1 MSRLPVAV
9 FVALVIATV
18 GAFFV
23 VQHLKVTTPL
33 IQGSPAPV
41 PDTINPVSGGV
52 CQVRNGKGVLH
63 PVSFRQMRISF
74 YLQTRSDD
82 VDVYMVDSDDRIV
95 RQIGS
100 DVYMR
105 AGAHPRRHTFRW
117 LGRAAD
123 GSVAPDGVYY
133 IRVSLVHQG
142 RELLIASPSGTDKPV
157 TVDTARPRP
166 AVTGVSPAALTAAGV
181 SAAIV
186 PDLPHQP
193 AHRGRAA
200 AGHDSLHRHRRC
212 PAAHPHLSR
221 RTQRPAAGQELLRHL
236 TVRRQRLG
244 RHHRWPSGAGGHVRG
259 RRARD
264 QQGVHDR
271 CVAGHRRR
279 RAARGDHGELRAR
292 RRPGRRP

>member
-74 YLQTRSDD
+74 YLQNRSDD

-166 AVTGVSPAALTAAGV
+166 AVTGVSPAALTAAAPQPVTIHYTGTGGVRPRILIYRVGPSGPRQVKSYSATSRSGV
-181 SAAIV
+181 SVWDGTIGGRPV
-186 PDLPHQP
+186 PAGTYVVGVHVTNRACTTGASPVTV
-193 AHRGRAA
+193 AA
-200 AGHDSLHRHRRC
+200 A
-212 PAAHPHLSR
+212 PH
-221 RTQRPAAGQELLRHL
+221 AVI
-236 TVRRQRLG
+236 TV
-244 RHHRWPSGAGGHVRG
+244 S
-259 RRARD
+259 
-264 QQGVHDR
+264 
-271 CVAGHRRR
+271 
-279 RAARGDHGELRAR
+279 
-292 RRPGRRP
+292 